1 MEKLEEAE
9 VKRRISIKTTVVTIS
24 LVVLCQS

>member
-9 VKRRISIKTTVVTIS
+9 VKLRISIKTVIVTTS
-24 LVVLCQS
+24 LVVTCR